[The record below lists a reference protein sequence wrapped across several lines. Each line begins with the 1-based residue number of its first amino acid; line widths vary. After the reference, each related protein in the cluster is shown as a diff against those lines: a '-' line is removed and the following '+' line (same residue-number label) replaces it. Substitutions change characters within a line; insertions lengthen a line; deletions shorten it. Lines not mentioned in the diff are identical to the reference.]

1 MDIHIETH
9 SSFRDFLNVLFKRK
23 AQILLFF
30 LVVFGLVATVT
41 FVMQPVYEASAQIIV
56 KIGRE
61 NLYVP
66 TVPSGDNSPVVSV
79 QREEQLNSE
88 IEILKSRFL
97 AEDVLKTLDPKAV
110 YKELKNEGTGLL
122 AGLLPGEKPSLS
134 PMDKAVLKFEKDLD
148 VEAVKK
154 SNVIKVSYRSKNP
167 IVAATVA
174 NTLVE
179 FYLDRHLEVFK
190 NPKSASFFDEQAAL
204 LKEKLTRSEENL
216 RAFKEKHRLTSI
228 HEQKSLLLREA
239 SDLRT
244 ALNQTMSQA
253 AETQHRLDQLRL
265 QLPKVPK
272 TILQG
277 NEIDHNPYILSS
289 LQARLVELEL
299 KQKELT
305 TKYSD
310 ENHLVQNVKEDIAM
324 VRRTLQDQ
332 EKKLYGKSR
341 SGLNP
346 IYQRIEEELL
356 KNDVELKALKAK
368 QLTQTDQLNEHQ
380 RQLQKLNDIEVE
392 LNQFEREVEVDRQS
406 YRLYQTKI
414 EESRISDAMDSEKI
428 ANVSLIEPAR
438 IPLKPLKPNILLN
451 LILGLILGVLGGLG
465 LAFFREYMDDAME
478 TPEQVEKTLQ
488 LPVLASVPEF
498 QGPAMKI

>member
-1 MDIHIETH
+1 MDIYLETQ
-9 SSFRDFLNVLFKRK
+9 SSLRDLLNILFKRR

-30 LVVFGLVATVT
+30 MIVFGLVVVVT
-41 FVMQPVYEASAQIIV
+41 FLISPTYEATSQIIV

-79 QREEQLNSE
+79 LREEQINSE
-88 IEILKSRFL
+88 IEILKGRTL
-97 AEDVLKTLDPKAV
+97 AEEVLKTLDPKAV
-110 YKELKNEGTGLL
+110 YKELKNDGNGFL
-122 AGLLPGEKPSLS
+122 AGLLSDFKASLS
-134 PMDKAVLKFEKDLD
+134 PFDKALLKFEKDLD

-154 SNVIKVSYRSKNP
+154 SNVIQVSYRSKNP
-167 IVAATVA
+167 IVAATVV

-190 NPKSASFFDEQAAL
+190 NPKSTGFFDEQAKL
-204 LKEKLTRSEENL
+204 LKEKLNRTEDSM

-228 HEQKSLLLREA
+228 QEQKSLLLKEA

-244 ALNQTMSQA
+244 ALNQTVSQA
-253 AETQHRLDQLRL
+253 AETRQRLDQLRM

-299 KQKELT
+299 KRKELV

-310 ENHLVQNVKEDIAM
+310 ENHLVQNINEDIIM

-346 IYQRIEEELL
+346 IYQRIEEDLL
-356 KNDVELKALKAK
+356 KNEVEFKALLAK
-368 QLTQTDQLNEHQ
+368 QQTQTDQLTEHQ
-380 RQLQKLNDIEVE
+380 SQLQKLNDIEVE
-392 LNQFEREVEVDRQS
+392 LNQFEREAEVDRQN
-406 YRLYQTKI
+406 YRLYQTKL
-414 EESRISDAMDSEKI
+414 EESRIFDAMDSEKI

-438 IPLKPLKPNILLN
+438 IPLKPAKPNVLLN
-451 LILGLILGVLGGLG
+451 LVLGLMLGALGGVG
-465 LAFFREYMDDAME
+465 LAFLREYLDDALE

-488 LPVLASVPEF
+488 IPVLASVPEF
-498 QGPAMKI
+498 FKQAIKI

>member
-1 MDIHIETH
+1 
-9 SSFRDFLNVLFKRK
+9 
-23 AQILLFF
+23 
-30 LVVFGLVATVT
+30 
-41 FVMQPVYEASAQIIV
+41 
-56 KIGRE
+56 
-61 NLYVP
+61 
-66 TVPSGDNSPVVSV
+66 
-79 QREEQLNSE
+79 
-88 IEILKSRFL
+88 
-97 AEDVLKTLDPKAV
+97 
-110 YKELKNEGTGLL
+110 
-122 AGLLPGEKPSLS
+122 
-134 PMDKAVLKFEKDLD
+134 
-148 VEAVKK
+148 
-154 SNVIKVSYRSKNP
+154 
-167 IVAATVA
+167 
-174 NTLVE
+174 
-179 FYLDRHLEVFK
+179 
-190 NPKSASFFDEQAAL
+190 
-204 LKEKLTRSEENL
+204 
-216 RAFKEKHRLTSI
+216 
-228 HEQKSLLLREA
+228 
-239 SDLRT
+239 
-244 ALNQTMSQA
+244 
-253 AETQHRLDQLRL
+253 L